1 MTTTN
6 SDNPVQQLQLGG
18 LSFMDFLEYQ
28 PEAAYYRS
36 PAGLE
41 FAGRS
46 PAAQRSYERSF
57 GDIYNQWLGHL
68 GGMIRNPQLGDPMT
82 ARWTDWLESERP
94 FEARYTSQ
102 TPEMRGA
109 YTGSYAP
116 RTRQIYF

>member
-1 MTTTN
+1 MTTQN
-6 SDNPVQQLQLGG
+6 NDSFANPS
-18 LSFMDFLEYQ
+18 SFTDFLEYS
-28 PEAAYYRS
+28 PESAYYSS
-36 PAGLE
+36 PSGMA

-68 GGMIRNPQLGDPMT
+68 GGMIRRGEDPQT
-82 ARWTDWLESERP
+82 SRWSDWLESAKP
-94 FEARYTSQ
+94 FTARYTSQ

>member
-6 SDNPVQQLQLGG
+6 SDNNYLGLGG
-18 LSFMDFLEYQ
+18 LSFMDFLEYP
-28 PEAAYYRS
+28 PEAAYYSS
-36 PAGLE
+36 PSGLE

-102 TPEMRGA
+102 TAEMRGA
-109 YTGSYAP
+109 YTGSYEP
-116 RTRQIYF
+116 LTRQIYF